1 MASSSILVI
10 LTPEL
15 ALYYQIKYL
24 SLISTLFARTTVKV
38 VSEPPVLYLQ
48 PSFYA
53 LSGPGPHSW
62 SVRSLLLTQ
71 QCVHRCVRNILLSF
85 IPNLRRFQKK
95 PQPLY
100 KELHKNSPCKKM
112 ISNTLTYLVL
122 LPVYSRYS
130 PTMDL
135 IQTYKQLEM
144 KKIYGPAGYRY
155 GSSATQR
162 KRCNLIGML
171 LSQSL

>member
-1 MASSSILVI
+1 M
-10 LTPEL
+10 EH
-15 ALYYQIKYL
+15 
-24 SLISTLFARTTVKV
+24 FAIFYPKLKA
-38 VSEPPVLYLQ
+38 VS
-48 PSFYA
+48 
-53 LSGPGPHSW
+53 
-62 SVRSLLLTQ
+62 
-71 QCVHRCVRNILLSF
+71 
-85 IPNLRRFQKK
+85 KK
-95 PQPLY
+95 PQPLD
-100 KELHKNSPCKKM
+100 KELHKKSPRKKM

-135 IQTYKQLEM
+135 IQAYKQLEM